1 MSSLAESEKK
11 LLLEIA
17 RRALAAAVEQGREP
31 AEFSSGGTLRR
42 LGGAFV
48 TLHKHSK
55 LRGCIGQLPGSAPL
69 AEVVA
74 HCAASAALE
83 DPRFSPVRPDEVAE
97 IEIEISVLSKLEDV
111 PAEQIVPRKH
121 GLVIS
126 RGYNRGVLLP
136 QVATQFNWNAQR
148 FLEETC
154 EKAGLDRNSWRD
166 PQTRVQVFTAEV
178 FGDAALRP
186 NSDVRVKQP

>member
-1 MSSLAESEKK
+1 MSLLAESEKK

-17 RRALAAAVEQGREP
+17 RRALAAAVERRREA
-31 AEFSSGGTLRR
+31 AEFPSNGVLRR
-42 LGGAFV
+42 PGGAFV

-55 LRGCIGQLPGSAPL
+55 LRGCIGQLPGSVPL
-69 AEVVA
+69 VEVVA

-97 IEIEISVLSKLEDV
+97 IDIEISVLSELEDIT
-111 PAEQIVPRKH
+111 AEQIVPGKH
-121 GLVIS
+121 GLVIG

-166 PQTRVQVFTAEV
+166 PQTHVQAFTAEV
-178 FGDAALRP
+178 FGDAAPKP
-186 NSDVRVKQP
+186 NNSVQVKQP